1 MKLLVVVPWY
11 EPAWGA
17 GGTATAVSA
26 LNRQLIKIG
35 VEITVLTT
43 NDAGGGKCLDL
54 RLDKEYN
61 HGGVKVYYYPCNFFI
76 KTKRAFYSSQLIK
89 KIKKEVNKYDL
100 IHIHGTR
107 HAYSIAAAYYA
118 KKNRKKYVITPH
130 ASLMRWWMD
139 EIGNSNIKKIYM
151 KFVEAF
157 VIRNCSKLHFLTSE
171 EKIESQKYSFGAE
184 SFIVSNGIEVDDFKR
199 DLKIRDKWRE
209 KYNVQN
215 KNVLLFLGRIHPQKN
230 LHLIIESMKK
240 LKKTVFF
247 IVGPI
252 GDKNYYNLI
261 LNLIEKNSL
270 KDKVF
275 FIPPVS
281 KKEVKFWYWFADFF
295 VSPSVVEGVSMSII
309 ESLASSLPVIVS
321 KNVANYRELLNDS
334 SGIIVKTNTNSI
346 SKELI
351 KIEKGYTSKSLLS
364 KNAELS
370 AHKRYKIETVAEEI
384 LANYYNII
392 KDE

>member
-1 MKLLVVVPWY
+1 MKLLVIVPWY

-17 GGTATAVSA
+17 GGTATAVSS
-26 LNRQLIKIG
+26 LNRELIKLGIN
-35 VEITVLTT
+35 ITVLTT
-43 NDAGGGKCLDL
+43 DDAGGGKFLDIEIN
-54 RLDKEYN
+54 KEYN
-61 HGGVKVYYYPCNFFI
+61 CGGVKVYYYPCNFFI
-76 KTKRAFYSSQLIK
+76 KTKKAFYSSGLVK
-89 KIKKEVNKYDL
+89 KIKIEVPKHDL

-107 HAYSIAAAYYA
+107 HAFSFITAYYA
-118 KKNRKKYVITPH
+118 KKYSKKFIVTPH
-130 ASLMRWWMD
+130 ASLMQWWMD
-139 EIGNSNIKKIYM
+139 EIGNVFLKKLYM
-151 KFVEAF
+151 KYIESYTISNASA
-157 VIRNCSKLHFLTSE
+157 IHFLTSE
-171 EKIESQKYSFGAE
+171 EKFQSRRYIYGAK
-184 SFIVSNGIEVDDFKR
+184 SFIVSNGIELNDY
-199 DLKIRDKWRE
+199 KINFEIRNQLRK
-209 KYNVQN
+209 KYNVN
-215 KNVLLFLGRIHPQKN
+215 DKNVLLFLGRIHPQKN

-252 GDKNYYNLI
+252 GDRNYYNLL
-261 LNLIEKNSL
+261 LNLIKKNSL
-270 KDKVF
+270 NDKVF

-351 KIEKGYTSKSLLS
+351 KIEEGYTSKSLLS
-364 KNAELS
+364 KNALLS
-370 AHKRYKIETVAEEI
+370 AKKRYNIEAVAKEI